1 MKAKAPRAC
10 SKTAIASERE
20 RACPHIENA
29 RKGIEN
35 NCVFSL
41 SFRLFLSLLI
51 RKKKRKKQTSKNAY
65 CAYIRGVIFTL

>member
-1 MKAKAPRAC
+1 MKDKAPRAC
-10 SKTAIASERE
+10 SETAIASERE

-41 SFRLFLSLLI
+41 SFRLFLSLLT
-51 RKKKRKKQTSKNAY
+51 RKKRERNRQAKML
-65 CAYIRGVIFTL
+65 IVLTLEV